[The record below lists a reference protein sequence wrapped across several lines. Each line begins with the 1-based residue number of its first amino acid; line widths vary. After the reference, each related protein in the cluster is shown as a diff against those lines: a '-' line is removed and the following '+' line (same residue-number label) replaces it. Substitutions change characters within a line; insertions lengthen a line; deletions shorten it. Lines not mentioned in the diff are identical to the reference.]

1 MKAHEYFEE
10 LLALYAAGS
19 LSETQQTELKK
30 HLDGCEI
37 CQADLVLW
45 NATTNEIF
53 RSNAQIQIPVD
64 LTKKVKQKLRS
75 PGPLISVVRQAWQLL
90 RAQTSLV
97 QSELWPVSA
106 LVMGIG
112 ILVALISKQTL
123 VIHLIS
129 PIVAAS
135 ALAVVYGPDRDPA
148 IELSRSTPTSAWK
161 ILFARLSIVSC
172 YNLVLGLLASFAL
185 LFIIPV
191 DMLGSIILG
200 WIAPLVFL
208 SALALLISIWWGTS
222 TAITVSYGLWLAQ
235 FLPFHVDG
243 LYINNPHWTT
253 ILSVYKDFWHNPFL
267 LFLLALPLLAGALWS
282 ANKPENHLKSV
293 NS

>member
-1 MKAHEYFEE
+1 
-10 LLALYAAGS
+10 
-19 LSETQQTELKK
+19 
-30 HLDGCEI
+30 
-37 CQADLVLW
+37 
-45 NATTNEIF
+45 
-53 RSNAQIQIPVD
+53 
-64 LTKKVKQKLRS
+64 
-75 PGPLISVVRQAWQLL
+75 
-90 RAQTSLV
+90 
-97 QSELWPVSA
+97 
-106 LVMGIG
+106 
-112 ILVALISKQTL
+112 
-123 VIHLIS
+123 
-129 PIVAAS
+129 
-135 ALAVVYGPDRDPA
+135 
-148 IELSRSTPTSAWK
+148 
-161 ILFARLSIVSC
+161 
-172 YNLVLGLLASFAL
+172 VLGLLASFAL

-253 ILSVYKDFWHNPFL
+253 ILSVYKEFWHNPFL